1 MHERHAQHVG
11 MHVVESIELIHGSA
25 VLQSTHLDQIR
36 ALCDVCATCA
46 ASRTI
51 AHSSVWSVS
60 ECGGGGLCWRRR
72 RLFSRHHRGQTA
84 TADGQSV
91 RWLMCVM
98 HVAMRGRGR
107 VRRIG
112 RARRR
117 RSQLLHSYKVMVHT
131 RTARSPVRALC
142 SHRGRTLLNS
152 VLRKR
157 DMQTGAGRRRC
168 F

>member
-1 MHERHAQHVG
+1 

-25 VLQSTHLDQIR
+25 ELQSTQLDQIH
-36 ALCDVCATCA
+36 ALDDVRATCA

-84 TADGQSV
+84 TADDQSV

-117 RSQLLHSYKVMVHT
+117 RSQLLQGY
-131 RTARSPVRALC
+131 
-142 SHRGRTLLNS
+142 
-152 VLRKR
+152 
-157 DMQTGAGRRRC
+157 
-168 F
+168 

>member
-1 MHERHAQHVG
+1 MATAVQRASQAASASTTGPQRLLRRSDRSLHITRVDHVHERHAQHVG

-25 VLQSTHLDQIR
+25 VLQSTHFDQIH

-84 TADGQSV
+84 TADDQSV

-98 HVAMRGRGR
+98 HVAMRSRGR

-117 RSQLLHSYKVMVHT
+117 RSQLLQGYCKLQYT
-131 RTARSPVRALC
+131 
-142 SHRGRTLLNS
+142 
-152 VLRKR
+152 
-157 DMQTGAGRRRC
+157 
-168 F
+168 

>member
-11 MHVVESIELIHGSA
+11 MHVVESVELIHGSA

-60 ECGGGGLCWRRR
+60 ECGDDANCWRRR
-72 RLFSRHHRGQTA
+72 RMFSRHHRGQTA
-84 TADGQSV
+84 TADDQSV

-117 RSQLLHSYKVMVHT
+117 RSQLLQGYRSGIMFMSGMGSKEP
-131 RTARSPVRALC
+131 ARLDGNSDLRCALVGLPA
-142 SHRGRTLLNS
+142 RWW
-152 VLRKR
+152 
-157 DMQTGAGRRRC
+157 
-168 F
+168 

>member
-1 MHERHAQHVG
+1 
-11 MHVVESIELIHGSA
+11 MHVVESVELIHGSA

-84 TADGQSV
+84 TADDQSV

-117 RSQLLHSYKVMVHT
+117 RSQLLQGYM
-131 RTARSPVRALC
+131 L
-142 SHRGRTLLNS
+142 
-152 VLRKR
+152 
-157 DMQTGAGRRRC
+157 
-168 F
+168 

>member
-1 MHERHAQHVG
+1 
-11 MHVVESIELIHGSA
+11 MHVVESVELIHGSA

-117 RSQLLHSYKVMVHT
+117 RSQLLQGYSEESSS
-131 RTARSPVRALC
+131 A
-142 SHRGRTLLNS
+142 
-152 VLRKR
+152 
-157 DMQTGAGRRRC
+157 
-168 F
+168 

>member
-11 MHVVESIELIHGSA
+11 MHVVESVELIHGSA

-117 RSQLLHSYKVMVHT
+117 RSQLLQGY
-131 RTARSPVRALC
+131 VRQLHVKCCALIMF
-142 SHRGRTLLNS
+142 N
-152 VLRKR
+152 
-157 DMQTGAGRRRC
+157 
-168 F
+168 